1 MSGIDAYKRTMNQT
15 QSSRDAEYRL
25 LGQVTAALIAAKDIL
40 PAAKAD
46 PVKMAKVA
54 DALSWNKQV
63 WDVFVEEAAAED
75 NRLPKE
81 LRAAIVSLG
90 IWVTRETL
98 SAIDSDGAIEALI
111 AVNKDIMK
119 GLRPSQSQAQAAA
132 DVPADAPP
140 PPPMGAGSFIDSA

>member
-1 MSGIDAYKRTMNQT
+1 
-15 QSSRDAEYRL
+15 
-25 LGQVTAALIAAKDIL
+25 
-40 PAAKAD
+40 
-46 PVKMAKVA
+46 MAKVA

-119 GLRPSQSQAQAAA
+119 GLRPSQSQAQAVSGGACRRTAA
-132 DVPADAPP
+132 SADGCGKLHRLRLIRLRCDDGRDDA
-140 PPPMGAGSFIDSA
+140 GAGAGGQDA